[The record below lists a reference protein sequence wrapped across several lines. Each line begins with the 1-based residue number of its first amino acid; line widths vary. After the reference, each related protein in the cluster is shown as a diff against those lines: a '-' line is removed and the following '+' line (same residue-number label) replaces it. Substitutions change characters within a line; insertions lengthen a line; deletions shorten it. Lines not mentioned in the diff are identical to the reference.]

1 MAERSSPCVPLTPTL
16 SPGGRGSSVG
26 AENVALLAGAIALLV
41 YALAFASPY
50 GLRVLT
56 VAGVYAL
63 ATFGFQIVFGLGG
76 ALSLAQGAFFGVG
89 AYVTGILG
97 SRYGLGFEA
106 TFPLSMLVPLLLALP
121 VGLAVLRLESHYFAL
136 ATLGIA
142 QVLHLLAVNLPE
154 LTGGSNG
161 LGGVPGVVLFGWA
174 VPRGLP
180 MAGLVWG
187 LVALGGLVGWW
198 LARGRLGRS
207 LTMLRDDPLAA
218 GTLGLD
224 VGRLR
229 LTAFGISALF
239 AGAAGALAVHTQRVV
254 SPEVLEF
261 PVMVSILT
269 IAIVGGRGRMAGAVL
284 GAVLLLH
291 LPEWFRFLERGY
303 LVVYGAALLLTV
315 LLAPDGLTGL
325 LGRAAGR
332 LFGRPA
338 RALPEARE
346 PPPSVSVDGLT
357 VEGLAKSFGGVR
369 AVDGVS
375 LELRPGG
382 ITGLIGPNGSGK
394 TTVINLLSG
403 LERLDAGRVR
413 LGGRDVT
420 GARADRL
427 ARAGLA
433 RSFQAAILPE
443 GSGVLEAVAAARLA
457 VDPDAATAE
466 AHARWALDRLGVGDL
481 AGQGCDGLP
490 AALRRRVELARALV
504 RRPAV
509 LLLDEPAAGL
519 TDGEKAELAA
529 LLRQLAGEGMA
540 VLLVEHD
547 MGFLLPLAGRVLCL
561 DRGRVIYDGP
571 ADGVRRDPAVAA
583 AYLGR
588 AGDAQ

>member
-1 MAERSSPCVPLTPTL
+1 ME
-16 SPGGRGSSVG
+16 SVILAAG
-26 AENVALLAGAIALLV
+26 AFALLG

-161 LGGVPGVVLFGWA
+161 LAGVPAVVLFGWA

-187 LVALGGLVGWW
+187 LVALGGLIGWR
-198 LARGRLGRS
+198 LACGRLGRS
-207 LTMLRDDPLAA
+207 LTTLRDDPLAA

-229 LTAFGISALF
+229 LVAFGISAVF

-315 LLAPDGLTGL
+315 VLAPDGLTGL
-325 LGRAAGR
+325 LHR
-332 LFGRPA
+332 LTA
-338 RALPEARE
+338 RLTGGERHAPVEARE
-346 PPPSVSVDGLT
+346 PPLPPVRPEGLA
-357 VEGLAKSFGGVR
+357 VEGLRKSFGGVR
-369 AVDGVS
+369 AVDRVS
-375 LELRPGG
+375 LDLRPGT

-394 TTVINLLSG
+394 STVINLLSG
-403 LERLDAGRVR
+403 LERPDAGRVR
-413 LGGRDVT
+413 LGGQDVT

-433 RSFQAAILPE
+433 RSFQAAALSS
-443 GSGVLEAVAAARLA
+443 GAGVLEAVAAARLA
-457 VDPDAATAE
+457 FDADAATAE
-466 AHARWALDRLGVGDL
+466 AHARWALDRLGVGEL
-481 AGQGCDGLP
+481 AGQSCDGLP

-519 TDGEKAELAA
+519 TDGEKAELAV
-529 LLRQLAGEGMA
+529 LLRDLAGEGMA
-540 VLLVEHD
+540 ILLVEHD
-547 MGFLLPLAGRVLCL
+547 MGFLLPLAGHVLCL

-571 ADGVRRDPAVAA
+571 AGGVRRDPAVTT

-588 AGDAQ
+588 ADLGRAGSA

>member
-1 MAERSSPCVPLTPTL
+1 MGERSPSRIPLI
-16 SPGGRGSSVG
+16 
-26 AENVALLAGAIALLV
+26 AGAFALVV

-63 ATFGFQIVFGLGG
+63 ATLGFKIVFGLGG
-76 ALSLAQGAFFGVG
+76 ALSWAQGAFFGVG

-97 SRYGLGFEA
+97 SRYGLGFET

-161 LGGVPGVVLFGWA
+161 LAGVPAAVLFGWP

-187 LVALGGLVGWW
+187 LVAVGGLIGWR
-198 LARGRLGRS
+198 LAQGRIGRS

-218 GTLGLD
+218 ATLGLD

-229 LTAFGISALF
+229 LTAFCISALF
-239 AGAAGALAVHTQRVV
+239 GGAAGALAVHTQRVV

-303 LVVYGAALLLTV
+303 LVVYGVALLATV
-315 LLAPDGLTGL
+315 VLAPDGLTGL
-325 LGRAAGR
+325 LDRIARR
-332 LFGRPA
+332 LSGGRPPILA
-338 RALPEARE
+338 AATE
-346 PPPSVSVDGLT
+346 PPPLPNPPDGMT
-357 VEGLAKSFGGVR
+357 VEGVRKSFGGVL

-375 LELRPGG
+375 LALRPGT

-394 TTVINLLSG
+394 STVINLLSG
-403 LERLDAGRVR
+403 LERSDAGRVR
-413 LGGRDVT
+413 LGGQEVT

-433 RSFQAAILPE
+433 RSFQAAALPA
-443 GSGVLEAVAAARLA
+443 GAGVLEAVAAARLA
-457 VDPDAATAE
+457 IDPDAATAQ
-466 AHARWALDRLGVGDL
+466 AHARWALDRLGVGAL

-490 AALRRRVELARALV
+490 AALRRRVELARSLV

-519 TDGEKAELAA
+519 TDGEKAELAT
-529 LLRQLAGEGMA
+529 LLRALAGEGMA
-540 VLLVEHD
+540 ILLVEHD
-547 MGFLLPLAGRVLCL
+547 MEFLLPLAGTVLCL

-571 ADGVRRDPAVAA
+571 ASGVRLDPAVAA

-588 AGDAQ
+588 AVSA

>member
-1 MAERSSPCVPLTPTL
+1 VVERRSVVILT
-16 SPGGRGSSVG
+16 
-26 AENVALLAGAIALLV
+26 AGALALLV

-161 LGGVPGVVLFGWA
+161 LAGVPAVVLFGWA

-187 LVALGGLVGWW
+187 LVALGGLSGWR

-229 LTAFGISALF
+229 LVAFGISAVF

-303 LVVYGAALLLTV
+303 LVIYGAALLLTV
-315 LLAPDGLTGL
+315 VLAPDGLTGL
-325 LGRAAGR
+325 LHR
-332 LFGRPA
+332 LTA
-338 RALPEARE
+338 RLYGGKPCSPVEARE
-346 PPPSVSVDGLT
+346 PPPPALLEGLA
-357 VEGLAKSFGGVR
+357 VEGLRKSFGGVR
-369 AVDGVS
+369 AVDRVS
-375 LELRPGG
+375 LDLRPGT

-394 TTVINLLSG
+394 STVINLLSG
-403 LERLDAGRVR
+403 LERPDAGRVR
-413 LGGRDVT
+413 LGGQDVT

-433 RSFQAAILPE
+433 RSFQAALLPT
-443 GSGVLEAVAAARLA
+443 GAGVLEAVAAARLA
-457 VDPDAATAE
+457 FDPDAATAE

-481 AGQGCDGLP
+481 AGQSCDGLP

-504 RRPAV
+504 RRPSV

-519 TDGEKAELAA
+519 TDGEKAELAV
-529 LLRQLAGEGMA
+529 LLRDLAGEGMA
-540 VLLVEHD
+540 ILLVEHD

-571 ADGVRRDPAVAA
+571 AGGVRRDLAVAT

-588 AGDAQ
+588 AGSA

>member
-1 MAERSSPCVPLTPTL
+1 MAERRSAVILT
-16 SPGGRGSSVG
+16 
-26 AENVALLAGAIALLV
+26 AGALALLV

-63 ATFGFQIVFGLGG
+63 AAFGFQIVFGLGG

-97 SRYGLGFEA
+97 SRHGLGFEA
-106 TFPLSMLVPLLLALP
+106 TFPLSMLVPFLLALP

-161 LGGVPGVVLFGWA
+161 LAGVPAVVLFGWA

-187 LVALGGLVGWW
+187 LVALGGLIGWRV
-198 LARGRLGRS
+198 ARGRLGRA

-229 LTAFGISALF
+229 LAAFGISALF

-269 IAIVGGRGRMAGAVL
+269 ISIVGGRGRMAGAVL

-303 LVVYGAALLLTV
+303 LVIYGAALLLTV
-315 LLAPDGLTGL
+315 VLAPDGLTGL
-325 LGRAAGR
+325 LHR
-332 LFGRPA
+332 LTARLGGGKP
-338 RALPEARE
+338 RALAEARE
-346 PPPSVSVDGLT
+346 PPTPPALPEGLV
-357 VEGLAKSFGGVR
+357 VEGLRKSFGGVR
-369 AVDGVS
+369 AVDRVS
-375 LELRPGG
+375 LDLRPGT

-394 TTVINLLSG
+394 STVINLLSG
-403 LERLDAGRVR
+403 LERPDAGRVR
-413 LGGRDVT
+413 LGGLEVT

-433 RSFQAAILPE
+433 RSFQAALLPT
-443 GSGVLEAVAAARLA
+443 GAGVLEAVAAARLA
-457 VDPDAATAE
+457 FDPDAATTE

-481 AGQGCDGLP
+481 AGQSCDGLP

-504 RRPAV
+504 RRPVV

-519 TDGEKAELAA
+519 TDGEKADLAD
-529 LLRQLAGEGMA
+529 LLRELAGEGMA
-540 VLLVEHD
+540 ILLVEHD

-571 ADGVRRDPAVAA
+571 AGEVRRDSAVAT

-588 AGDAQ
+588 AGSA

>member
-1 MAERSSPCVPLTPTL
+1 M
-16 SPGGRGSSVG
+16 
-26 AENVALLAGAIALLV
+26 LV

-76 ALSLAQGAFFGVG
+76 ALSLAQGAFFGIG

-161 LGGVPGVVLFGWA
+161 LAGVPAAVLFGWT

-187 LVALGGLVGWW
+187 LVALGGLIGWR

-218 GTLGLD
+218 ATLGLD

-229 LTAFGISALF
+229 LAAFGISALF

-303 LVVYGAALLLTV
+303 LVVYGVALLATV
-315 LLAPDGLTGL
+315 VLAPAGLTGVL
-325 LGRAAGR
+325 DRIAAR
-332 LFGRPA
+332 LFGRKPHPIPDA
-338 RALPEARE
+338 QE
-346 PPPSVSVDGLT
+346 PPRSSDPSAGLT
-357 VEGLAKSFGGVR
+357 VEGLRKSFGGVV

-375 LELRPGG
+375 LDLRPGT

-394 TTVINLLSG
+394 STVINLLSG
-403 LERLDAGRVR
+403 LERPDAGRVR
-413 LGGRDVT
+413 LGGREVT

-433 RSFQAAILPE
+433 RSFQAAALPT

-457 VDPDAATAE
+457 TDPDAAMAE
-466 AHARWALDRLGVGDL
+466 AHALWALDRLGVGGL
-481 AGQGCDGLP
+481 AGQSCDGLP
-490 AALRRRVELARALV
+490 AAVRRRVELARALV

-519 TDGEKAELAA
+519 TDGEKAELAS
-529 LLRQLAGEGMA
+529 LLRNLAGEGMA
-540 VLLVEHD
+540 ILLVEHD
-547 MGFLLPLAGRVLCL
+547 MGFLLPLSGRVLCL
-561 DRGRVIYDGP
+561 DRGRAIYDGP
-571 ADGVRRDPAVAA
+571 AGCVRHDPAVAA
-583 AYLGR
+583 AYMGR
-588 AGDAQ
+588 VASA

>member
-1 MAERSSPCVPLTPTL
+1 MAERRSAVLLT
-16 SPGGRGSSVG
+16 
-26 AENVALLAGAIALLV
+26 AGALALLV

-161 LGGVPGVVLFGWA
+161 LAGVPAVVLFGWA
-174 VPRGLP
+174 APRGLP

-187 LVALGGLVGWW
+187 LVALGGLIGWR

-229 LTAFGISALF
+229 LAAFGISALF

-269 IAIVGGRGRMAGAVL
+269 ISIVGGRGRMAGAVL
-284 GAVLLLH
+284 GAVLLH

-303 LVVYGAALLLTV
+303 LVVYGAALLLTIV
-315 LLAPDGLTGL
+315 LAPDGLTGL
-325 LGRAAGR
+325 LDR
-332 LFGRPA
+332 LTARLYGGKP
-338 RALPEARE
+338 RALAEARE
-346 PPPSVSVDGLT
+346 PPRPHARPEGLT
-357 VEGLAKSFGGVR
+357 VEDLRKSFGGVR
-369 AVDGVS
+369 AVDRVS
-375 LELRPGG
+375 LELRPGT

-394 TTVINLLSG
+394 STVINLLSG
-403 LERLDAGRVR
+403 LERPDAGRVR
-413 LGGRDVT
+413 LGGQDVT

-433 RSFQAAILPE
+433 RSFQAAALPA
-443 GSGVLEAVAAARLA
+443 GAGVLEAVAAARLA
-457 VDPDAATAE
+457 FDPDAATAE
-466 AHARWALDRLGVGDL
+466 AYARWALDRLGVGEL
-481 AGQGCDGLP
+481 AGQSCDGLP

-504 RRPAV
+504 RRPTV

-519 TDGEKAELAA
+519 TDGEKADLAD
-529 LLRQLAGEGMA
+529 LLRALAREGMA
-540 VLLVEHD
+540 ILLVEHD

-571 ADGVRRDPAVAA
+571 ANGVRRDQAVAT

-588 AGDAQ
+588 AGAA

>member
-1 MAERSSPCVPLTPTL
+1 M
-16 SPGGRGSSVG
+16 GVG
-26 AENVALLAGAIALLV
+26 ALALLA

-121 VGLAVLRLESHYFAL
+121 VGLAVLRLDSHYFAL

-161 LGGVPGVVLFGWA
+161 LAGVPAAVLFGWA

-187 LVALGGLVGWW
+187 LVALGGLIGWR

-218 GTLGLD
+218 ATLGLD

-229 LTAFGISALF
+229 LAAFGISALF

-261 PVMVSILT
+261 PVMISILT
-269 IAIVGGRGRMAGAVL
+269 VAIVGGRGRMAGAVV

-303 LVVYGAALLLTV
+303 LVVYGAALLATV
-315 LLAPDGLTGL
+315 VLAPEGLTGL
-325 LGRAAGR
+325 LDRIAARLAGR
-332 LFGRPA
+332 RP
-338 RALPEARE
+338 RAMADAKE
-346 PPPSVSVDGLT
+346 PPLPPIRSEGLT
-357 VEGLAKSFGGVR
+357 VEGLRKSFGGVR

-375 LELRPGG
+375 LDLRPGTV
-382 ITGLIGPNGSGK
+382 TGLIGPNGSGK
-394 TTVINLLSG
+394 STVVNLLSG
-403 LERLDAGRVR
+403 LERSDAGRVL
-413 LGGRDVT
+413 LGGREVT

-433 RSFQAAILPE
+433 RSFQAAALPQ
-443 GSGVLEAVAAARLA
+443 GAGVLEAVAAARLA
-457 VDPDAATAE
+457 FDPDTATAE
-466 AHARWALDRLGVGDL
+466 AHARWALDRLGVGHL
-481 AGQGCDGLP
+481 AGQSCDGLP
-490 AALRRRVELARALV
+490 AALRRRVELARALL

-529 LLRQLAGEGMA
+529 LLRELAGEGMA
-540 VLLVEHD
+540 ILLVEHD

-571 ADGVRRDPAVAA
+571 ADGVRHDVAVSA
-583 AYLGR
+583 AYLGSSR
-588 AGDAQ
+588 SNPAVSA